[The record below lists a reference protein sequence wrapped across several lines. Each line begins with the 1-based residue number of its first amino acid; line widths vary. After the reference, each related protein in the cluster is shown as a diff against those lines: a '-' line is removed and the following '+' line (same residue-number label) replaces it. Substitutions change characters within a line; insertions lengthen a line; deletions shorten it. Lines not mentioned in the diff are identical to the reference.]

1 METAMRRRAV
11 VVLAGITLVAGGVFS
26 FSASVASAQTGESTT
41 TAPQTT
47 VPQTT
52 VPPVDPAAPPPVEA
66 GEIGPLCTFYWHTPA
81 VDGPLV
87 TEVLLRSTGEVVAT
101 RTGSG
106 DFVPSDFNT
115 RCSATTTTAPMAPAV
130 PAAPRPGTPSYTG

>member
-1 METAMRRRAV
+1 M
-11 VVLAGITLVAGGVFS
+11 LAGITLVAGGVFS

-41 TAPQTT
+41 TVPPTTAPQTT

-52 VPPVDPAAPPPVEA
+52 VPPVDSAAPPPVED

-81 VDGPLV
+81 VGGPLL
-87 TEVLLRSTGEVVAT
+87 TEVFLRSTGEVVAT

-106 DFVPSDFNT
+106 EFVPSDFNT
-115 RCSATTTTAPMAPAV
+115 RCSAGTEPTPAV
-130 PAAPRPGTPSYTG
+130 PASPLPGTPSYTG